1 MALQEDLIVDI
12 PPERVKFFGT
22 TGKMLLPSVATV
34 EALIAQ
40 IPASRLLTTTQLRQ
54 KLTTQFNVQ
63 GTCPVTTR
71 KALKA
76 IAQAASSTAPSWRVI
91 NQDGGLLSVFPGGK
105 TAQAARLQ
113 AEGLEV
119 EAGKTVKVKNFT
131 DSLVD
136 TGG

>member
-1 MALQEDLIVDI
+1 MTLQKDLIVDI

-34 EALIAQ
+34 KALIAQ
-40 IPASRLLTTTQLRQ
+40 IPTSRLLTTTQLRQ
-54 KLTTQFNVQ
+54 KLTKQFNVQ

-76 IAQAASSTAPSWRVI
+76 IAQDTHSAAPYWRVI
-91 NQDGGLLSVFPGGK
+91 NQNGGLISTLPGGV

-113 AEGLEV
+113 AEGLEI
-119 EAGKTVKVKNFT
+119 EASKPPKVKNFAA
-131 DSLVD
+131 SLAVID
-136 TGG
+136 

>member
-1 MALQEDLIVDI
+1 MTLQEDLIVDI

-34 EALIAQ
+34 AALVAQ

-54 KLTTQFNVQ
+54 TLTAQFNVQ

-76 IAQAASSTAPSWRVI
+76 IAQDASRTAPSWRVI
-91 NQDGGLLSVFPGGK
+91 NQDGGLLSVYPGGK
-105 TAQAARLQ
+105 MAQATRLQ
-113 AEGLEV
+113 AEGLEI
-119 EAGKTVKVKNFT
+119 ELGKTPKVKNFA
-131 DSLVD
+131 DRLIES
-136 TGG
+136 

>member
-34 EALIAQ
+34 AALVAQ

-54 KLTTQFNVQ
+54 TLTVQFNVQ

-76 IAQAASSTAPSWRVI
+76 IAQDASSTVPSWRVI
-91 NQDGGLLSVFPGGK
+91 NQDGGLLSVYPGGK

-113 AEGLEV
+113 AEGLEI
-119 EAGKTVKVKNFT
+119 ELGKMPKVKNFT

-136 TGG
+136 SGG

>member
-1 MALQEDLIVDI
+1 MTLQEDLIVDI

-54 KLTTQFNVQ
+54 KLTAQFNVQ
-63 GTCPVTTR
+63 GTCPMTTR
-71 KALKA
+71 KALKT
-76 IAQAASSTAPSWRVI
+76 IAQDASSIAPFWRVI
-91 NQDGGLLSVFPGGK
+91 NQDGGLISVFPGGK

-113 AEGLEV
+113 AEEKEIEL
-119 EAGKTVKVKNFT
+119 GKTPKVKNFAE
-131 DSLVD
+131 SLVD
-136 TGG
+136 SW

>member
-34 EALIAQ
+34 AALVAQ

-54 KLTTQFNVQ
+54 KLTAQFNVQ

-76 IAQAASSTAPSWRVI
+76 IAQDASSPAPSWRVI
-91 NQDGGLLSVFPGGK
+91 NQDGGLLSVYPGGK

-113 AEGLEV
+113 AEGLAV
-119 EAGKTVKVKNFT
+119 EPGKTPKVKNFA
-131 DSLVD
+131 DSLAVFD
-136 TGG
+136 

>member
-34 EALIAQ
+34 AALVAQ

-54 KLTTQFNVQ
+54 TLTAQFNVQ

-76 IAQAASSTAPSWRVI
+76 IARDASCTAPSWRVI

-119 EAGKTVKVKNFT
+119 EAGKTPRVKNFA
-131 DSLVD
+131 DRLVES
-136 TGG
+136 